1 MINGI
6 IISNNFNMIK
16 SILNNVDFEISYKI
30 ATDEHDFKNFTNN
43 KKADIIF
50 IDSKSGLNPMS
61 KVFDKYQSNIILVND
76 EKELTNGLI
85 DSKIHEITRTSNDND
100 KRDKIMTE
108 LQDLGYST
116 RHQGTYYLVD
126 IISEVIKSPNFVDNN
141 LQNILYPLVAKKY
154 GKSAY
159 NIKSSVHKA
168 TECMYYECDVNKLQK
183 YFRFCEDTKPTVKEV
198 IFAVSNNV

>member
-1 MINGI
+1 MVNGI

-16 SILNNVDFEISYKI
+16 SILNIVDVEISYRI
-30 ATDEHDFKNFTNN
+30 ATNQRDFENLVND

-50 IDSKSGLNPMS
+50 IDSNLNINHMD
-61 KVFDKYQSNIILVND
+61 KVFNKYESNIILINN
-76 EKELTNGLI
+76 EKELTSSLVT
-85 DSKIHEITRTSNDND
+85 SKIFEIIRTSNENG

-116 RHQGTYYLVD
+116 RHQGTYYLAD
-126 IISEVIKSPNFVDNN
+126 IIAEVIKSPNFADNN
-141 LQNILYPLVAKKY
+141 LQNILYPLIAKKY

-168 TECMYYECDVNKLQK
+168 TECMYYECDINKLQK
-183 YFRFCEDTKPTVKEV
+183 YFRFYEDTKPTVKEV

>member
-1 MINGI
+1 MI
-6 IISNNFNMIK
+6 
-16 SILNNVDFEISYKI
+16 
-30 ATDEHDFKNFTNN
+30 
-43 KKADIIF
+43 
-50 IDSKSGLNPMS
+50 
-61 KVFDKYQSNIILVND
+61 ND
-76 EKELTNGLI
+76 EKELENGTI
-85 DSKIHEITRTSNDND
+85 NSKIHEITRTSNDND
-100 KRDKIMTE
+100 KRNKIMTE

-154 GKSAY
+154 GKSSY